1 MKRGVYKITN
11 VKNGKFYIGSSKDI
25 EFRWNEHKKHL
36 NGGYHINN
44 KLQNA
49 WNFYGKESFEF
60 SIIEITNENDLLVRE
75 QFYLDMFKPHMTEI
89 GYNINP
95 TSNGGDT
102 LTHNPK
108 GQMLIEEW
116 RKKYSV
122 LHKGKGN
129 PMHGKKHS
137 DEAKERQ
144 RERAVGRYTLEWFVD
159 KYGIDSGTLKYKERN
174 DKLANRNINYSYDN
188 GLKGKKRGAMS
199 DEMKRKISE
208 QKRNFALRK
217 NEFVDDLKS
226 GSFTNNALSEKYGVS
241 LTTIKLHKRKY

>member
-1 MKRGVYKITN
+1 MKSGIYKITN
-11 VKNGKFYIGSSKDI
+11 LKNGKFYIGSSKDI
-25 EFRWNEHKKHL
+25 EFRWSEHKKHL
-36 NGGYHINN
+36 NGNYHINK

-49 WNFYGKESFEF
+49 WSFYGKEHFEF
-60 SIIEITNENDLLVRE
+60 TIIEIINECDLLVKE
-75 QFYLDMFKPHMTEI
+75 QFYLNMFKPHMKEI

-95 TSNGGDT
+95 SAYGGDT
-102 LTHNPK
+102 ITHNPNK
-108 GQMLIEEW
+108 EQIIKNMTVANNVG
-116 RKKYSV
+116 
-122 LHKGKGN
+122 H
-129 PMHGKKHS
+129 MHGKKHS

-144 RERAVGRYTLEWFVD
+144 RERAVGRYTLEWFVA
-159 KYGIDSGTLKYKERN
+159 KYGTENGALKYKERN

-217 NEFVDDLKS
+217 NKFIDDLKS
-226 GSFTNNALSEKYGVS
+226 GNFTNNALSEKYGVS

>member
-1 MKRGVYKITN
+1 MKSGIYKITN
-11 VKNGKFYIGSSKDI
+11 LKNGKFYIGSSKDI
-25 EFRWNEHKKHL
+25 EFRWSEHKKHL
-36 NGGYHINN
+36 NGNYHINK

-49 WNFYGKESFEF
+49 WNFYGKENFEF
-60 SIIEITNENDLLVRE
+60 TIVELVSNDETFLLKRE
-75 QFYLDMFKPHMTEI
+75 QFYFDIFKPYIKEI
-89 GYNINP
+89 GYNIGEK
-95 TSNGGDT
+95 SSGGDNF
-102 LTHNPK
+102 THNPNK
-108 GQMLIEEW
+108 ENIREHLSDINLGA
-116 RKKYSV
+116 K
-122 LHKGKGN
+122 N

-144 RERAVGRYTLEWFVD
+144 RDRAVGRYTLEWFVD

-217 NEFVDDLKS
+217 NEFIDDLKS
-226 GSFTNNALSEKYGVS
+226 GSFSNNELSEKYGVS

>member
-1 MKRGVYKITN
+1 MKSGIYKITN
-11 VKNGKFYIGSSKDI
+11 LKNGKFYIGSSKDI
-25 EFRWNEHKKHL
+25 EFRWSEHKKHL
-36 NGGYHINN
+36 NGNYHINK

-49 WNFYGKESFEF
+49 WNFYGKENFEF
-60 SIIEITNENDLLVRE
+60 TIIELINDFGLLVKE
-75 QFYLDMFKPHMTEI
+75 QFYLDMFKPHMKEI

-95 TSNGGDT
+95 SAYGGDT
-102 LTHNPK
+102 ITNNPNK
-108 GQMLIEEW
+108 EQIIKNMTVANNVG
-116 RKKYSV
+116 
-122 LHKGKGN
+122 H
-129 PMHGKKHS
+129 MHGKKHS

-144 RERAVGRYTLEWFVD
+144 RDRAVGRYTLEWFVD
-159 KYGIDSGTLKYKERN
+159 KYGVESGTLKYKERN
-174 DKLANRNINYSYDN
+174 NKLANRNINYSYDN

-217 NEFVDDLKS
+217 NEFIDDLKS

>member
-1 MKRGVYKITN
+1 MKSGIYKITN
-11 VKNGKFYIGSSKDI
+11 VKNGKFYIGSAKDI
-25 EFRWNEHKKHL
+25 DRRWWEHKNDLKK
-36 NGGYHINN
+36 NKHINP
-44 KLQNA
+44 KLQHA
-49 WNFYGKESFEF
+49 WDFYGETNFEF
-60 SIIEITNENDLLVRE
+60 IILENVIECELFKRE
-75 QFYLDMFKPHMTEI
+75 QFYLDMFKPYMRDI
-89 GYNINP
+89 GYNITP
-95 TSNGGDT
+95 TASGGDNF
-102 LTHNPK
+102 THNPDK
-108 GQMLIEEW
+108 EET
-116 RKKYSV
+116 RRLLSDINLGAK
-122 LHKGKGN
+122 N

-159 KYGIDSGTLKYKERN
+159 KYGAESGTLKYKERN

-199 DEMKRKISE
+199 DDMKRKISE

-217 NEFVDDLKS
+217 NEFIDDLKS

>member
-1 MKRGVYKITN
+1 MKSGIYKITN
-11 VKNGKFYIGSSKDI
+11 LKNGKFYIGSSKDI
-25 EFRWNEHKKHL
+25 EFRWSEHKKHL
-36 NGGYHINN
+36 NGNYHINK

-49 WNFYGKESFEF
+49 WNFYGKENFEF
-60 SIIEITNENDLLVRE
+60 TIIELINDFSLLVKE
-75 QFYLDMFKPHMTEI
+75 QFYLDMFKPHMKEI

-95 TSNGGDT
+95 SAYGGDT
-102 LTHNPK
+102 ITNNPNK
-108 GQMLIEEW
+108 EQIIKNMTVANNVG
-116 RKKYSV
+116 
-122 LHKGKGN
+122 H
-129 PMHGKKHS
+129 MHGKKHS

-144 RERAVGRYTLEWFVD
+144 RERAVGRYTLTWFVD
-159 KYGIDSGTLKYKERN
+159 KYGIESGTLKYKERN

-199 DEMKRKISE
+199 DDMKRKISE

>member
-1 MKRGVYKITN
+1 MKSGIYKITN
-11 VKNGKFYIGSSKDI
+11 LKNGKFYIGSSKDI
-25 EFRWNEHKKHL
+25 EFRWSEHKKHL
-36 NGGYHINN
+36 NGNYHINK

-49 WNFYGKESFEF
+49 WNFYGKENFEF
-60 SIIEITNENDLLVRE
+60 TIVELVSNDETFLLKRE
-75 QFYLDMFKPHMTEI
+75 QFYFDIFKPYIKEI
-89 GYNINP
+89 GYNIGEK
-95 TSNGGDT
+95 SSGGDNF
-102 LTHNPK
+102 THNPNK
-108 GQMLIEEW
+108 ENIREHLSDINLGA
-116 RKKYSV
+116 K
-122 LHKGKGN
+122 N

-144 RERAVGRYTLEWFVD
+144 RDRAVGRYTLEWFVD

-208 QKRNFALRK
+208 QKRNFAIRK
-217 NEFVDDLKS
+217 NEFIDDLKS

>member
-1 MKRGVYKITN
+1 MKSGVYKITN
-11 VKNGKFYIGSSKDI
+11 LKNGKFYIGSSKDI
-25 EFRWNEHKKHL
+25 EFRWSEHKKHL
-36 NGGYHINN
+36 NGNYHINK

-49 WNFYGKESFEF
+49 WNFYGKENFEF
-60 SIIEITNENDLLVRE
+60 TIVELVSNDETFLLERE
-75 QFYLDMFKPHMTEI
+75 QFYFDIFKPYIKEI
-89 GYNINP
+89 GYNIGEK
-95 TSNGGDT
+95 SSGGDNF
-102 LTHNPK
+102 THNPNK
-108 GQMLIEEW
+108 ENIREHLSDINLGA
-116 RKKYSV
+116 K
-122 LHKGKGN
+122 N

-144 RERAVGRYTLEWFVD
+144 RDRAVGRYTLEWFVD
-159 KYGIDSGTLKYKERN
+159 KYGVESGTIEYKERN

-208 QKRNFALRK
+208 QKRNFAIRK
-217 NEFVDDLKS
+217 NEFIDDLKS

>member
-1 MKRGVYKITN
+1 MKSGIYKITN
-11 VKNGKFYIGSSKDI
+11 VKNGKFYIGSAKDI
-25 EFRWNEHKKHL
+25 DRRWWEHKNDLKK
-36 NGGYHINN
+36 NKHINP
-44 KLQNA
+44 KLQHA
-49 WNFYGKESFEF
+49 WDFYGETNFEF
-60 SIIEITNENDLLVRE
+60 IILENVIECELFKRE
-75 QFYLDMFKPHMTEI
+75 QFYLDMFKPYMRDI
-89 GYNINP
+89 GYNITP
-95 TSNGGDT
+95 TASGGDNF
-102 LTHNPK
+102 THNPDK
-108 GQMLIEEW
+108 EET
-116 RKKYSV
+116 RQLLSDINLGAK
-122 LHKGKGN
+122 N

-159 KYGIDSGTLKYKERN
+159 KYGTDNGTLKYKERN

-217 NEFVDDLKS
+217 NEFIDDLKS

>member
-1 MKRGVYKITN
+1 MKSGIYKITN
-11 VKNGKFYIGSSKDI
+11 LKSGKFYIGSSKDI
-25 EFRWNEHKKHL
+25 EFRWSEHKKHL
-36 NGGYHINN
+36 NGNYHINK

-49 WNFYGKESFEF
+49 WNFYGKENFEF
-60 SIIEITNENDLLVRE
+60 TIVELVSNDETFLLKRE
-75 QFYLDMFKPHMTEI
+75 QFYFDIFKPYIKEI
-89 GYNINP
+89 GYNIGEK
-95 TSNGGDT
+95 SSGGDNFT
-102 LTHNPK
+102 YNPNK
-108 GQMLIEEW
+108 ENIREHLSDINLGA
-116 RKKYSV
+116 K
-122 LHKGKGN
+122 N

-144 RERAVGRYTLEWFVD
+144 RDRAVGRYTLEWFVD

-208 QKRNFALRK
+208 QKRNFAIRK
-217 NEFVDDLKS
+217 NEFIDDLKS
-226 GSFTNNALSEKYGVS
+226 GNFTNNALSKKYGVS